1 MIFAPEL
8 VATFFANGKDG
19 SPKSMSDTSSKPET
33 TALKRILFVDDE
45 PNVLSG
51 LRNVLRSQRHQWEMV
66 FALGPEAALAKL
78 ADQPFD
84 VVVSDMRMPQM
95 DGATL
100 LSEVKRLQPKAVR
113 MILTGQ
119 TEQETVLKSV
129 FIAHM
134 FLSKPC
140 DPDSLKRIVDRACR
154 LNSMLNS
161 EELRAAAGRVDML
174 PAAPKTYV
182 ALNEALIRP
191 NCTVN
196 DVARIIE
203 RDVGVCAKILQLVNS
218 AFFGLPRKITSLN
231 EAVTYIGTLTIK
243 NLAMTLE
250 AFSSASRSCG
260 LSGGELNA
268 LQDHSLLAGQIARR
282 IDSRDQNKAE
292 ESFLAGVLHEVGW
305 LVAVQAPEKTTA
317 TPPPVDRALLGAYL
331 LGLWGLPHP
340 ITEAVAY
347 HRDPQLIPHASFELV
362 DRLYVAH
369 HLAGEQIGELSSESE
384 GMDLDYL
391 GRIGIDKNE
400 VERMRTM
407 ARRLAGK
414 TAG

>member
-1 MIFAPEL
+1 
-8 VATFFANGKDG
+8 
-19 SPKSMSDTSSKPET
+19 MSETSSKLEP
-33 TALKRILFVDDE
+33 TALKHILFVDDE

-51 LRNVLRSQRHQWEMV
+51 LRNVLRSQRRQWEMV
-66 FALGPEAALAKL
+66 FALGPEEALAKL
-78 ADQPFD
+78 AEQPFD

-113 MILTGQ
+113 IILTGQ

-140 DPDSLKRIVDRACR
+140 DPGLLKRVVDRACR
-154 LNSMLNS
+154 LNSILNS

-174 PAAPKTYV
+174 PTAPKTYA

-191 NCTVN
+191 NCTVD

-231 EAVTYIGTLTIK
+231 EAVTYMGTLTIK
-243 NLAMTLE
+243 NLAMALE

-260 LSGGELNA
+260 LSKDGLNA
-268 LQDHSLLAGQIARR
+268 LQDHSLLAGQ
-282 IDSRDQNKAE
+282 SRDGSTLEIRTKRK
-292 ESFLAGVLHEVGW
+292 SRSSLASCTRLGGSWRSKLPRMPMLHRHSTGRSSVPTCLACGGCPT
-305 LVAVQAPEKTTA
+305 Q
-317 TPPPVDRALLGAYL
+317 
-331 LGLWGLPHP
+331 LPRP
-340 ITEAVAY
+340 WPT
-347 HRDPQLIPHASFELV
+347 
-362 DRLYVAH
+362 
-369 HLAGEQIGELSSESE
+369 
-384 GMDLDYL
+384 
-391 GRIGIDKNE
+391 IGILNSSRIR
-400 VERMRTM
+400 VSSWW
-407 ARRLAGK
+407 
-414 TAG
+414 TASILPTI